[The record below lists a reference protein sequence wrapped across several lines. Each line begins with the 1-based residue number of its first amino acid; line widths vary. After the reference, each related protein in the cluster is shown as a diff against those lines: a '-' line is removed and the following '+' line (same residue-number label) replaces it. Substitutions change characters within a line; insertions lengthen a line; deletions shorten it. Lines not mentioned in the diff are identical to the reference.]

1 MKTKQI
7 QARKHD
13 AAALLKGHVGGS
25 ATRSMVLRALAEGRV
40 KLAYQP
46 VVDARDTRRVAFHEA
61 LVRVRT
67 ANGGLLAPA
76 QFLPALAGTSLAATL
91 DREVLR
97 QALAALRRQPDLR
110 LAINAGQATC
120 ESDGWL
126 GDLAA
131 ATRQGPDLGYRM
143 IVELAEDGKQ
153 EDPARTQFVAELH
166 RLGVSVALDDFGAG
180 RTGFAQFRQQRF
192 DIVKIDGSYGDGL
205 ARDRDA
211 QALVRALVDLA
222 RHFEMVSVI
231 EFIAN
236 PEDAACARRLGV
248 DAMQGKL
255 YGPPLDALPGEG
267 PTTRRAAG

>member
-13 AAALLKGHVGGS
+13 PAALLKGPVGGS
-25 ATRSMVLRALAEGRV
+25 ATRSMVLRALSEGRV
-40 KLAYQP
+40 TLAYQP

-61 LVRVRT
+61 LVRVRS
-67 ANGGLLAPA
+67 ANGGLLSPA
-76 QFLPALAGTSLAATL
+76 QFLSALAGTSLAATL

-110 LAINAGQATC
+110 LAINVGQASW

-126 GDLAA
+126 GDLAD
-131 ATRQGPDLGYRM
+131 ATRQAPDLGYRM

-153 EDPARTQFVAELH
+153 EDPARTRFVAELH

-180 RTGFAQFRQQRF
+180 RTGFAQFRKQRF

-248 DAMQGKL
+248 DAMQGNL

-267 PTTRRAAG
+267 PTTRRAVG